1 MAGSQRIE
9 KRHFVISE
17 PNGAKAPFD
26 SHAQAVLDRV
36 SKETGETPVTVQSRP
51 NLGTLSVEAS
61 TAYLTTL
68 GRQPEIVKAIEPAVD
83 QDILIR
89 PVKVKKATL
98 KEAARFKRKRG

>member
-1 MAGSQRIE
+1 MPGSHRTE

-17 PNGAKAPFD
+17 PKGAKAPFD
-26 SHAQAVLDRV
+26 SHARKILERV

-51 NLGTLSVEAS
+51 NLGTVSVEAS
-61 TAYLTTL
+61 PAYLATF
-68 GRQPEIVKAIEPAVD
+68 GRQPEVVKAIMPAVD

>member
-17 PNGAKAPFD
+17 PKGAKAPFD
-26 SHAQAVLDRV
+26 LHARTILDRV

-61 TAYLTTL
+61 LAYLSTL
-68 GRQPEIVKAIEPAVD
+68 GRQPEVVKAIMPAVD